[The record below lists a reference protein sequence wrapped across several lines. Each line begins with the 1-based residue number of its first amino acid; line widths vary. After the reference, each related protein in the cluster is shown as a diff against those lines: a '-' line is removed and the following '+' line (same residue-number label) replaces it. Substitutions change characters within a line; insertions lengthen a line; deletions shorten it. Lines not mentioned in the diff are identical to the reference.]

1 MRVTA
6 LASAS
11 MTTLLALVLL
21 VVHTSFSERRQT
33 RTTLI
38 TKAVTSIVRPRRV
51 HLQNLDLGV
60 SWAQGYGIDQGFVG
74 EPFYY
79 PYVETPSTSA
89 VLETENRE
97 ARSTEARYP
106 FVKYYGQAV
115 DFVHGNTLDPTYYN
129 YAEEGAVDDDYVFDN
144 TLSEY
149 SKFLGLKPELEGSLL
164 DLHGP

>member
-11 MTTLLALVLL
+11 ITTLLALVLL
-21 VVHTSFSERRQT
+21 AIHTTVSTKKQT
-33 RTTLI
+33 RTVLISKTL
-38 TKAVTSIVRPRRV
+38 KSLGRPRRV

-60 SWAQGYGIDQGFVG
+60 SWGQGYGIDQGFVG
-74 EPFYY
+74 EPIYY
-79 PYVETPSTSA
+79 PYVENPSTSA

-115 DFVHGNTLDPTYYN
+115 DFVHGNTLDPSYYN
-129 YAEEGAVDDDYVFDN
+129 YDEVGAVDSDYVFDN

-149 SKFLGLKPELEGSLL
+149 SKFLGLKPDLEGALL

>member
-1 MRVTA
+1 MRVSA

-11 MTTLLALVLL
+11 ITTFLALVLL
-21 VVHTSFSERRQT
+21 VLHTTFSERRQT
-33 RTTLI
+33 KTALI
-38 TKAVTSIVRPRRV
+38 EASTNFGRPRRV

-60 SWAQGYGIDQGFVG
+60 SWAQGYGIDQGFAG
-74 EPFYY
+74 EPIYY

-89 VLETENRE
+89 VLETENKE

-115 DFVHGNTLDPTYYN
+115 DFIHGNTLDPTYYN
-129 YAEEGAVDDDYVFDN
+129 YDEVGAVDDDYVFDN
-144 TLSEY
+144 TMPEY
-149 SKFLGLKPELEGSLL
+149 SKFLGLKPDLEGALL

>member
-1 MRVTA
+1 MRVSA

-11 MTTLLALVLL
+11 ITTLLALVLL
-21 VVHTSFSERRQT
+21 VLHTSFSASKQT
-33 RTTLI
+33 SLLTKTL
-38 TKAVTSIVRPRRV
+38 TSLGRPRRA
-51 HLQNLDLGV
+51 HIQNLDLGV

-74 EPFYY
+74 EPIYY

-89 VLETENRE
+89 VLETENKE

-115 DFVHGNTLDPTYYN
+115 DFVHGNTLDPTHYN
-129 YAEEGAVDDDYVFDN
+129 YDEVGAVDDDYVFDN

-149 SKFLGLKPELEGSLL
+149 SKFIGLKPDLEGSLL